1 MTKKKADIG
10 GKRLISLSPDKWVRW
25 LTQNPNLTVQE
36 IISADFQWVARESD
50 VLLKVNSPQ
59 QGDFLILN
67 ELQLRY
73 KQNVPQRINAYTALA
88 IEKYNLPVYPVLINI
103 FPNSKVEK
111 IPHCYQSEFM
121 GIKSYQ
127 DYKVINLWEIDAKIV
142 FEQELT
148 TLLPFV
154 PILKGGGDEMVVR
167 QAVQFLRNNEQL
179 EELEPLLSFFASF
192 VLSIPLV
199 QQIMRWDMVVLRE
212 SPWYQEILKEGLE
225 RGEKQGIEQG
235 IEQGLQQGLQ
245 QEGIKLVS
253 KLIQRRFGEISSTLM
268 LQLQQLSV
276 EKLENLAEELL
287 DITEIEQVQKWL
299 QENLN

>member
-1 MTKKKADIG
+1 M
-10 GKRLISLSPDKWVRW
+10 ISS
-25 LTQNPNLTVQE
+25 
-36 IISADFQWVARESD
+36 DFQWVAREND

-73 KQNVPQRINAYTALA
+73 KKNVPQRINAYTALA

-167 QAVQFLRNNEQL
+167 QAVQLLRDNEKL

-212 SPWYQEILKEGLE
+212 SPWYQEILKEGLT

-235 IEQGLQQGLQ
+235 IE

-253 KLIQRRFGEISSTLM
+253 KLIQRRFGEISPALM
-268 LQLQQLSV
+268 LQIQQLKLD
-276 EKLENLAEELL
+276 KLENLAEELL
-287 DITEIEQVQKWL
+287 DITKIEQVEKWL
-299 QENLN
+299 QDNSN